1 MEKAGDRWWPI
12 FGAVYMISAVKR
24 VKNIRLVGPA
34 WKSPKSALAPVS
46 APVATPTGTHGKT
59 PRDHR

>member
-1 MEKAGDRWWPI
+1 WWPI

-34 WKSPKSALAPVS
+34 WKTPKSALKPVA

-59 PRDHR
+59 PGQDS